1 MQIMILLFF
10 IRQSLH
16 CSIETYFLG
25 VLKMFEVKKG
35 FEEDLKVQ
43 EALMVRRLMI
53 FYGSYKSHI
62 VKKACGTWMSS

>member
-1 MQIMILLFF
+1 
-10 IRQSLH
+10 
-16 CSIETYFLG
+16 
-25 VLKMFEVKKG
+25 MFEVKKV

-62 VKKACGTWMSS
+62 VEKACGTWKSS